1 VSSRKKPETN
11 ISLEQHEQLEYAQKR
26 VAQKKKLYR
35 HFLLFLVGSLFFIIL
50 NKALNYGGEYDWYL
64 WGILL
69 WFFLLILHALNVFL
83 LNPFMG
89 QEWERS
95 QRERL
100 VAQQQERIAA
110 LQKEIDREIPIPDPN
125 KKKV

>member
-1 VSSRKKPETN
+1 MSSKKKAEPN

-26 VAQKKKLYR
+26 IAQKKKLYR
-35 HFLLFLVGSLFFIIL
+35 HFILFLVGSLFFIIL

-100 VAQQQERIAA
+100 VAQQQERLAA
-110 LQKEIDREIPIPDPN
+110 LQKEIEVEIPIPDPN

>member
-1 VSSRKKPETN
+1 MSSRKKPETN

-26 VAQKKKLYR
+26 IAQKKKLYR

-100 VAQQQERIAA
+100 VAQQQERLAA

>member
-1 VSSRKKPETN
+1 MSSRKKPETN

>member
-1 VSSRKKPETN
+1 MSSKKKPEPN

-26 VAQKKKLYR
+26 IAQKKKLYR
-35 HFLLFLVGSLFFIIL
+35 HFILFLVGSLFFILL
-50 NKALNYGGEYDWYL
+50 NKALNYGVEYDWYL

-69 WFFLLILHALNVFL
+69 WLFFLILHALNVFL
-83 LNPFMG
+83 LNTFMD
-89 QEWERS
+89 QEWERN

-100 VAQQQERIAA
+100 VAKQQERIAA
-110 LQKEIDREIPIPDPN
+110 LQKEINRELPIPDPN

>member
-1 VSSRKKPETN
+1 MSSKKKAEPN

-26 VAQKKKLYR
+26 IAQKKKLYR
-35 HFLLFLVGSLFFIIL
+35 HFILFLVGSLFFILL
-50 NKALNYGGEYDWYL
+50 NKALNYGVEYDWYL

-69 WFFLLILHALNVFL
+69 WLFFLILHALNVFL
-83 LNPFMG
+83 LNTFMD
-89 QEWERS
+89 QEWERN

-100 VAQQQERIAA
+100 VAKQQERIAA
-110 LQKEIDREIPIPDPN
+110 LQKEINRGLPIPDPN